1 MSKYKYKYKRID
13 PILKM
18 KPHCCRCAIILSN
31 TEPYNTS
38 TIDPQWC
45 DECYQKIYITDKE
58 WEQCKEDK
66 LIEEADDAI
75 KSELEGL
82 DSEDKD

>member
-1 MSKYKYKYKRID
+1 MRKNLLLQGNMSKYKYKYKRID
-13 PILKM
+13 PILKT

-45 DECYQKIYITDKE
+45 DECYQKCFDLSS
-58 WEQCKEDK
+58 CC
-66 LIEEADDAI
+66 DAKI
-75 KSELEGL
+75 VN
-82 DSEDKD
+82 DR